1 MQHNANRDIDFRA
14 RCVQLKKLPDLPDA
28 KTGAHAKFRKCPP
41 ENISVNMKSV
51 ALSVWIFINLI
62 CFGMCGYFYLIW
74 SQYWMSLERQKFAKA
89 ATKQERSRNSEPF
102 YYVEN
107 SMGSQKLFKNVT
119 DPYPMQGYNKSN
131 LPIIIGGY
139 NKFLVLKKNNRSK
152 KQINVITKNG
162 GRPRFPNLER
172 SFIEMD
178 SKKHQCE
185 IEKPERCMGKVE
197 EFKSLVLKEFRRI
210 LMDEGNILKAIT
222 SSNPYSVVYNATKHG
237 NYKEKDTKELLCD
250 LKSKS
255 IRTITALDAPF
266 AALGFGK
273 RIPKLP
279 LLKNNFYNSCAIV
292 ASSGALLGS
301 NLGNFIGN
309 HEIFNI
315 KLLDE

>member
-1 MQHNANRDIDFRA
+1 
-14 RCVQLKKLPDLPDA
+14 
-28 KTGAHAKFRKCPP
+28 
-41 ENISVNMKSV
+41 
-51 ALSVWIFINLI
+51 
-62 CFGMCGYFYLIW
+62 MCGYFYLIW
-74 SQYWMSLERQKFAKA
+74 SQYWMNLERQKFAKA

-107 SMGSQKLFKNVT
+107 PPLSNQKFFKNVQIKNVT
-119 DPYPMQGYNKSN
+119 DSYSPHGYNKSN
-131 LPIIIGGY
+131 LPTIVDGY
-139 NKFLVLKKNNRSK
+139 NKFLVLKKNSRSK
-152 KQINVITKNG
+152 KQINVIKKNG

-185 IEKPERCMGKVE
+185 IEKPDKCMLKVE

-210 LMDEGNILKAIT
+210 LMDEGNILKAIS

-237 NYKEKDTKELLCD
+237 NYKDKDTKELLCD

-255 IRTITALDAPF
+255 IRTITSVDAPF

-301 NLGNFIGN
+301 NLGDFIGR
-309 HEIFNI
+309 HQHSTFNI
-315 KLLDE
+315 Q